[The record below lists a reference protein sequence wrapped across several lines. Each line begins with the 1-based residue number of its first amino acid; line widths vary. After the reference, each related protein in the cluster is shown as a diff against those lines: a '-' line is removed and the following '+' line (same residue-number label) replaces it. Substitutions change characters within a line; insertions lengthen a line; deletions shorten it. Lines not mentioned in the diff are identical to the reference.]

1 MAGLRVG
8 GRFAGWRSAG
18 DAGLVGSAAYSR
30 PVPSATR
37 APFRIGGIAVQAGR
51 RGQVE
56 LPIANL
62 ITGSAA
68 SLPVKIVHGRAD
80 GPTIWLSAAI
90 HGDEICGVEIIRR
103 VLQRLD
109 PRFMKGTVI
118 AVPVVNVYGFMAND
132 RYFPDRRDLNRSFPG
147 STRGSLASRVAHLM
161 MSQIVSRCEYGI
173 DLHTGSD
180 SRTNLPQVRGQL
192 DDDETHK
199 MALAFGAPIVI
210 HARNRDGSLREA
222 ARAAGARVLVYEGGE
237 PSRFDEDA
245 IAIGTTGV
253 LRVMQHLGIIRGDWL
268 EPLEPPLESERT
280 TWVRAGRSGI
290 LLSEAN
296 TGDWVE
302 KGQLIGRIVDAT
314 GYNRARINATAT
326 GLIIGR
332 RLHPLINQGDAVFH
346 IAHIRPTGG
355 PYASTEPDLTIG
367 GADAPDANADVSQ
380 RQGRTQPQSTS
391 EESPPAHH
399 RDEDSAP
406 GNAQTE
412 DAADGAAGREPA
424 AAIDDEPLDA

>member
-1 MAGLRVG
+1 MRLARASSCTRV
-8 GRFAGWRSAG
+8 AN
-18 DAGLVGSAAYSR
+18 R
-30 PVPSATR
+30 PA
-37 APFRIGGIAVQAGR
+37 
-51 RGQVE
+51 
-56 LPIANL
+56 
-62 ITGSAA
+62 
-68 SLPVKIVHGRAD
+68 
-80 GPTIWLSAAI
+80 
-90 HGDEICGVEIIRR
+90 
-103 VLQRLD
+103 
-109 PRFMKGTVI
+109 
-118 AVPVVNVYGFMAND
+118 
-132 RYFPDRRDLNRSFPG
+132 
-147 STRGSLASRVAHLM
+147 STRTPSPSVPLACFESCNTWGS
-161 MSQIVSRCEYGI
+161 
-173 DLHTGSD
+173 
-180 SRTNLPQVRGQL
+180 
-192 DDDETHK
+192 
-199 MALAFGAPIVI
+199 
-210 HARNRDGSLREA
+210 
-222 ARAAGARVLVYEGGE
+222 
-237 PSRFDEDA
+237 
-245 IAIGTTGV
+245 
-253 LRVMQHLGIIRGDWL
+253 
-268 EPLEPPLESERT
+268 

-391 EESPPAHH
+391 EESPPAEH
-399 RDEDSAP
+399 RGEHSAP

-424 AAIDDEPLDA
+424 AAIDDEPLDAYSGTPPPAGESLS